1 MYICAFTD
9 IEISG
14 QGMVTLVQHV
24 PVQVGRLEGRVCTVG
39 HVQVGQ
45 VGWEEYV

>member
-14 QGMVTLVQHV
+14 TGMITLVQHV
-24 PVQVGRLEGRVCTVG
+24 PVQVGKLERSVCIVG
-39 HVQVGQ
+39 HVQVGRLD
-45 VGWEEYV
+45 GKSK